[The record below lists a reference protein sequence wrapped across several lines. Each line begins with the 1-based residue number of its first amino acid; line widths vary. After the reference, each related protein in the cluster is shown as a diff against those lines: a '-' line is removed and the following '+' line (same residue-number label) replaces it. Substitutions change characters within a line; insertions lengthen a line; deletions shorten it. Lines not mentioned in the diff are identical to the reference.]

1 MMSKETDDHRAP
13 ALASTTMLAMMG
25 NPAPMSAPA
34 RAKPDNPIQRRR
46 QSVSTPMNGSIL
58 FPVPVQ
64 PKPKKPTKGADQPV
78 AIDIYA
84 VVLEL
89 RRAGMSVYRQGAHH
103 QLDGRTLNDVELRLV
118 WKELRRA
125 AAAG

>member
-1 MMSKETDDHRAP
+1 MSKDADDLRAS
-13 ALASTTMLAMMG
+13 ALESTTMLAMMG
-25 NPAPMSAPA
+25 NPAPMSAPG
-34 RAKPDNPIQRRR
+34 RGKPDKPTTRRR
-46 QSVSTPMNGSIL
+46 RSVSTPLNGSIL
-58 FPVPVQ
+58 FPIPDQ
-64 PKPKKPTKGADQPV
+64 PKPKQRTKGTTVPV
-78 AIDIYA
+78 ASDIYD
-84 VVLEL
+84 VVLDL